1 MPTLYILAVGQG
13 SSSVL
18 VDTKGVTI
26 IDAGPGSALLEFLR
40 DKHIPVIDVLILTHS
55 DKDHVGGVMALLTSK
70 KVEVKNVYLNT
81 DSIKGTKTW
90 DDLAVSLLDYQER
103 SKINLEPSVSPHLN
117 GKLNRGEVTVEILA
131 PNQYIAL
138 KGPGSK
144 DRKGR
149 TLTSNSVSA
158 VVRLVHKQPVAI
170 LPGDLDEVGLEN
182 LLDHCKDANAWL
194 MVFPHHGGAPGS
206 GDVVTFTNKFC
217 SCVQPEVVVFSVGG
231 NTGSFPNPKVIET
244 VDATLDGVRMLTTG
258 SSKTFAAYVGGKS
271 NCAHRDCVG
280 NISVLM
286 DKEPL
291 EVQFGSA

>member
-18 VDTKGVTI
+18 VDTEGVSI

-40 DKHIPVIDVLILTHS
+40 EKHIPVIDVLILTHS

-81 DSIKGTKTW
+81 DSIKGTKTF
-90 DDLAVSLLDYQER
+90 DDLAYSLLDYQESR
-103 SKINLEPSVSPHLN
+103 EINLEPSVSPHLN

-138 KGPGSK
+138 KGPGST

-158 VVRLVHKQPVAI
+158 VVRLVHRQPVAI

-182 LLDHCKDANAWL
+182 LLEHCKDAKAWL
-194 MVFPHHGGAPGS
+194 TVFPHHGGAP
-206 GDVVTFTNKFC
+206 N
-217 SCVQPEVVVFSVGG
+217 CVQPQVVVFSVGD
-231 NTGSFPNPKVIET
+231 NAAAFPNPKVIET
-244 VDATLDGVRMLTTG
+244 VDATLSGVRMLTTG
-258 SSKTFAAYVGGKS
+258 SSQTLAAYVGSKG
-271 NCAHRDCVG
+271 NCGHHDCVG
-280 NISVLM
+280 NISISI

-291 EVQFGSA
+291 EVRYGDGCPI